1 MTVSPVQLS
10 AELAQ
15 KHPKGMRCMLTEVG
29 CGTRPKSKY
38 MCEAMP
44 RMRAF
49 LVQSCVAVFRM
60 QQSYF
65 FLDDIS

>member
-29 CGTRPKSKY
+29 CCTSPKSKY
-38 MCEAMP
+38 MYQAMP

-49 LVQSCVAVFRM
+49 SVQSCVAVFRM
-60 QQSYF
+60 HQSYF
-65 FLDDIS
+65 SLDDSS